1 MSNSILI
8 TLENNGLCLKFNHDT
23 SLTKTLKDILP
34 FNLRIFNAI
43 NKTWH
48 ISLINPKS
56 VDYFYSFLE
65 SIKDHAVI
73 EIEPLAKSFII
84 SKHNEYSKNIE
95 MSQSLKSSIPNDDI
109 KIDHIEKLREFQKTA
124 VEYVSEHRH
133 TFIVDPVGC
142 GKTVE
147 VISSLQYLKA
157 YPALVVVPAIA
168 ISTWEREIKFWLA
181 NQNVSYSILHTTQKG
196 INLTTDIVITTYDM
210 VKKYLIELQTM
221 PFKTLVLDE
230 SHLVKDKKTQR
241 FKSLIEVAKDKENV
255 ILMSATPIAN
265 KPIDLIAQL
274 EIMGMFKPLFKSVS
288 DFTQRYCDVEE
299 TAGAS
304 NIDELKDILRANCM
318 IVRSK
323 KEIMPEMPETT
334 RIPFEIR
341 LSSKYREMYKRAVD
355 DISNWYYD
363 KTRHDLIDKITDG
376 NLTRKE
382 LAYIEEQSI
391 KQKAKGKSLSHEA
404 LIRLNAL
411 RQIAGMGKLE
421 SIKEWLDVFLGN
433 DEKLVIFVD
442 HHDVLAK
449 LVQLYPSSAFIHG
462 KLSPANRG
470 KQIQRFWE
478 DKDCKFII
486 ASIRAAGVS
495 IDLQNASNALFV
507 EMWWTATAH
516 TQAEGRLER
525 HGQKNAMTMY
535 YALMADI
542 YKDKPSIDNEM
553 YNLIQAKMAVAD
565 TFKAKTGIKDMLGI
579 LKKIAK

>member
-8 TLENNGLCLKFNHDT
+8 TLENQGLCLKFNNDT
-23 SLTKTLKDILP
+23 SLAKTLKDILP
-34 FNLRIFNAI
+34 FNLRIYDGI
-43 NKTWH
+43 SKTWH

-56 VDYFYSFLE
+56 VDYFYTFLE
-65 SIKDHAVI
+65 SIKDHIVI
-73 EIEPLAKSFII
+73 DIDPLAKSFII
-84 SKHNEYSKNIE
+84 AKHNEYFKSIE
-95 MSQSLKSSIPNDDI
+95 LSQSLKSSIPNDEI

-124 VEYVSEHRH
+124 VEYVSEHRR
-133 TFIVDPVGC
+133 TFIADPVGC
-142 GKTVE
+142 GKTLE

-157 YPALVVVPAIA
+157 YPFLVVCPATA
-168 ISTWEREIKFWLA
+168 ISTWEDEIKFWLA
-181 NQNVSYSILHTTQKG
+181 NQNVSYSILHPTQKR

-210 VKKYLIELQTM
+210 VKKYLIELQTI
-221 PFKTLVLDE
+221 PFKTLALDE
-230 SHLVKDKKTQR
+230 GHYISNKKTQR
-241 FKSLIEVAKDKENV
+241 FKSLIEVAKNKENV
-255 ILMSATPIAN
+255 ISISATPIAN
-265 KPIDLIAQL
+265 KPKDLIAQL
-274 EIMGMFKPLFKSVS
+274 KIIGMFEKLFKSEQY
-288 DFTQRYCDVEE
+288 FIERYCNND
-299 TAGAS
+299 TGGAS

-323 KEIMPEMPETT
+323 EEIMPEMPKST
-334 RIPFEIR
+334 RIPFKIE
-341 LSSKYREMYKRAVD
+341 LSPKYKEMYLRAVD

-363 KTRHDLIDKITDG
+363 KTRHDLINKITDG
-376 NLTRKE
+376 NLTQKE
-382 LAYIEEQSI
+382 LTYIEEQSI

-411 RQIAGMGKLE
+411 RQIAGLGKLE

-433 DEKLVIFVD
+433 DEKLGIFVE

-470 KQIQRFWE
+470 KQKLRFWE

-495 IDLQNASNALFV
+495 INLQNASIALFV

-516 TQAEGRLER
+516 TQAEGRFPR
-525 HGQKNAMTMY
+525 HGQRKAMTMY

-542 YKDKPSIDNEM
+542 YKDKPSIDTEM
-553 YNLIQAKMAVAD
+553 YNMIQSKMAVAD
-565 TFKAKTGIKDMLGI
+565 TFKAKTGIKDILGI